1 MPSSQTKGRV
11 ICSASGTWIGP
22 DQAAPS
28 VQDAAGALGKLC
40 RYGGH
45 CKEFYCV
52 LIHSLIVDDLTDG
65 NEAKLYSLIH
75 DTTES
80 VINDIP
86 KPFKIPS
93 MEELEARMYSRILRD
108 WVISFPEK
116 HVLVQVHQA
125 DYEALLGEIWTIGP
139 PNLRNLKQFRKR
151 SRRAER
157 LVRHY
162 QKKYPPRDTIHSTG
176 RAVKEFLSRYKMYKS
191 RIEKGESE

>member
-1 MPSSQTKGRV
+1 MSNQTKGRV

-28 VQDAAGALGKLC
+28 VQDAAVALGKLC

-45 CKEFYCV
+45 CKEFYSV
-52 LIHSLIVDDLTDG
+52 LIHSLIVDDLTNDEG
-65 NEAKLYSLIH
+65 KLYSLIH

-86 KPFKIPS
+86 KPFKIPT

-108 WVISFPEK
+108 WEISFPEK

-139 PNLRNLKQFRKR
+139 PRLRNLKQFRKR
-151 SRRAER
+151 SKRAER
-157 LVRHY
+157 LVRFY
-162 QKKYPPRDTIHSTG
+162 QKKYPPRDTIQSTG
-176 RAVKEFLSRYKMYKS
+176 RAVKEFISRYKMYKLMAQ
-191 RIEKGESE
+191 KGESE